1 MEDVRKQLDDMKKQS
16 DEMRK
21 LKAIIVKHENRI
33 RALEAA
39 NKVRDE
45 DVLDSILAGGGSNS
59 SAGAAAAKATSA
71 SASVTSA
78 AHDDVAAKL
87 DSSDSGSAASPMAPD
102 EV

>member
-1 MEDVRKQLDDMKKQS
+1 MDDMKKQLDDMKKQS

-39 NKVRDE
+39 QKSRDE
-45 DVLDSILAGGGSNS
+45 DVLDNILATESVNNKSDTGVQ
-59 SAGAAAAKATSA
+59 SAGN
-71 SASVTSA
+71 
-78 AHDDVAAKL
+78 L
-87 DSSDSGSAASPMAPD
+87 APD

>member
-1 MEDVRKQLDDMKKQS
+1 MEDVRKQIDDIKKQN

-39 NKVRDE
+39 GKARDE
-45 DVLDSILAGGGSNS
+45 DVLDAILS
-59 SAGAAAAKATSA
+59 SAPADKESAAAAAQKLANAEPVLS
-71 SASVTSA
+71 SVT
-78 AHDDVAAKL
+78 
-87 DSSDSGSAASPMAPD
+87 MAPD

>member
-1 MEDVRKQLDDMKKQS
+1 MDDMKKQS

-39 NKVRDE
+39 QKARDE
-45 DVLDSILAGGGSNS
+45 DVLDNILSADKETTHRVPGTETVP
-59 SAGAAAAKATSA
+59 SAGN
-71 SASVTSA
+71 
-78 AHDDVAAKL
+78 L
-87 DSSDSGSAASPMAPD
+87 APD